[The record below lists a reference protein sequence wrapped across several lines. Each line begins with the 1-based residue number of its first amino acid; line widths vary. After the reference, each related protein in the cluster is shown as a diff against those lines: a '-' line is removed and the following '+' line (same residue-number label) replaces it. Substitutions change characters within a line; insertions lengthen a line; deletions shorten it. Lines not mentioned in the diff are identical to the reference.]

1 MKDFDA
7 VVEAVPLANM
17 GVEEKIRSIF
27 KSEVVV
33 VRKQVRKKARLWGGK
48 SMKLIETLGFMIGRT
63 VSREW

>member
-7 VVEAVPLANM
+7 VIEAVSLANM

-33 VRKQVRKKARLWGGK
+33 GRKQVEEKGATLGGK
-48 SMKLIETLGFMIGRT
+48 SMKLSETLVFMIRIT
-63 VSREW
+63 VLPVR